1 MAMNLG
7 RTLRH
12 LLSSQTRVRQAF
24 PTRSLDAIERAVQ
37 ASEAGHSGEIRFAVE
52 GGLDGAPLWRGA
64 SARERALELFA
75 ELRVW
80 DTEQNN
86 GLLIYLLL
94 ADRAV
99 EIVADRGLH
108 GRVGEPEWRLIC
120 AQMEAAFKAGH
131 FEAGVLAGIAAV
143 SLHLQRHFPPQA
155 GDRNELPDRPLL
167 L

>member
-1 MAMNLG
+1 MAHTLE

-12 LLSSQTRVRQAF
+12 LLSSRSQVRRAF
-24 PTRSLDAIERAVQ
+24 PPASLDAIESAVQ
-37 ASEAGHSGEIRFAVE
+37 ASEAGHSGEVRFVVE
-52 GGLDGAPLWRGA
+52 GALDGAPLWSGS
-64 SARERALELFA
+64 SARERALTLFS

-120 AQMEAAFKAGH
+120 ARMETAFRAGQ
-131 FEAGVLAGIAAV
+131 FEAGVLAGIEAV
-143 SLHLQRHFPPQA
+143 SRHLQRHFPPLS
-155 GDRNELPDRPLL
+155 GDLNELPDRPLML
-167 L
+167 